1 MIVNDKTVF
10 SKIILL
16 TKIDSIGVTKLEHFD
31 SSIIISG
38 NNLIISN
45 EQINLKE
52 KEDDNDFNI
61 ETINKVYDLNT
72 ITAYKTYINNNS
84 KK

>member
-72 ITAYKTYINNNS
+72 ITAYKTYLNNNS